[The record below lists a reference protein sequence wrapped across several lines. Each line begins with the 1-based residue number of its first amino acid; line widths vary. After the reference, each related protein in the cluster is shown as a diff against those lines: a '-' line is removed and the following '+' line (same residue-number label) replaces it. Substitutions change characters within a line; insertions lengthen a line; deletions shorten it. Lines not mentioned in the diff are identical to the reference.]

1 MRDRK
6 RIVIVLIFAI
16 SILIALLL
24 WQTLSPFWNGSEIVT
39 PENLVASPESIFWGT
54 LNLGQTVTRKV
65 TLANIG
71 NEPIGPL
78 NMTAS
83 QTVGELVWDAE
94 DLVIPAGQS
103 LIANFTLTLSQT
115 GEIGPFTIDII
126 VGY

>member
-6 RIVIVLIFAI
+6 RIVIVMIFAI
-16 SILIALLL
+16 VLGALLL
-24 WQTLSPFWNGSEIVT
+24 WQVLPLFWNGSEIVT
-39 PENLVASPESIFWGT
+39 PENLVASPVSISWGT
-54 LNLGQTVTRKV
+54 LNLGQTVTRRV
-65 TLANIG
+65 TLTNIG

-83 QTVGELVWDAE
+83 LTVGELVWDAE
-94 DLVIPAGQS
+94 DLVIPAGES
-103 LIANFTLTLSQT
+103 LIANFTLTLRQT